1 MPGRLSFEFHLGCAQ
16 PPATSRREND
26 GPLRILVI
34 GDFSGRRGSP
44 DGTRQPLSSRRPLP
58 VDVDTIETRLRE
70 IGPQVGIAGAN
81 EDGSAATLALRG
93 LDDFHPDRLAPR
105 ISLLDTLRNLRERL
119 DDPTAR
125 AEAGEALRRLL
136 AASGRPPAPGPA
148 APAASAAGA
157 ESDTETLSRLLGA
170 SSSRPPIPPH
180 AESAASA
187 LIRATVAP
195 HVVAPAPE
203 QVSAYR
209 SALDGFAGDVLR
221 RVLGD
226 PAFRALEAIWRGL
239 AWLVSGLEG
248 DEVEWW
254 MLDATR
260 GEVTDDLLGHGE
272 DLSATALHRL
282 LVEAERDVL
291 GGQRWTAL
299 LGDFY
304 FGPGEDDARLLAA
317 LGVLAGACGGPF
329 LSGADPA
336 LLGCR
341 DAAAL
346 SEPARWGT
354 PDAGAAEAWEAMRR
368 TRGAAWLGLA
378 LPRLL
383 LRLPYGPR
391 TDPIETFDFDE
402 APDPTDPEA
411 FLWGNPALAVV
422 MALAQSFVE
431 AGQVVRPDARLQL
444 EGLPAFS
451 YVDVH
456 GQRRL
461 LPCAEVLLPE
471 RAVEQILARGL
482 IPLVSHRDLPV
493 IQVAAFTSLA
503 LPTAPLSGPWST
515 G

>member
-1 MPGRLSFEFHLGCAQ
+1 MPGRLSFEFHLGRAQ
-16 PPATSRREND
+16 PPASSRRGND

-44 DGTRQPLSSRRPLP
+44 DGARRPLSGRRLLP
-58 VDVDTIETRLRE
+58 VDVDTLETRLRDLAPE
-70 IGPQVGIAGAN
+70 VCVAG
-81 EDGSAATLALRG
+81 EGGAATTIALRG
-93 LDDFHPDRLAPR
+93 LDDFHPDQLARR
-105 ISLLDTLRNLRERL
+105 IPLLDALRSLRGRL
-119 DDPTAR
+119 DDPGDR
-125 AEAGEALRRLL
+125 AAAGETLQQLL
-136 AASGRPPAPGPA
+136 AASGRGPARGPA
-148 APAASAAGA
+148 ASGASAST
-157 ESDTETLSRLLGA
+157 ESDTETLSRLLGVPGA
-170 SSSRPPIPPH
+170 RPPP
-180 AESAASA
+180 AGRSETAAA
-187 LIRATVAP
+187 GLIRAAVAP

-221 RVLGD
+221 RVLRD
-226 PAFRALEAIWRGL
+226 PAFRALEATWRGL
-239 AWLVSGLEG
+239 AWLVSSMEG

-291 GGQRWTAL
+291 GGQPWTAL

-304 FGPGEDDARLLAA
+304 YGPGEADARLLAA

-341 DAAAL
+341 DASAL
-346 SEPARWGT
+346 SDPACWGT

-368 TRGAAWLGLA
+368 TRGAGWLGLA

-402 APDPTDPEA
+402 APDPTAPEA

-431 AGQVVRPDARLQL
+431 AGQVVRPGVRLQL
-444 EGLPAFS
+444 DGLPAFS

-471 RAVEQILARGL
+471 RAVEEILARGL

-493 IQVAAFTSLA
+493 IQVAALTSLA
-503 LPTAPLSGPWST
+503 LPTAPLRGPWSA